1 MTTNNLREI
10 NRLTSEL
17 SRYNTS
23 HLLHFIITM
32 FTGLWLIVWILVAD
46 ENAVMRARIRNK
58 IGRLQDPYYKR
69 ERVPN
74 RLLGILLIVIIVI
87 IIIAAIGSLP

>member
-1 MTTNNLREI
+1 MSNTQEI
-10 NRLTSEL
+10 NKLYSEL
-17 SRYNTS
+17 SRYNTN

-58 IGRLQDPYYKR
+58 IGKFQDPNYTT

-74 RLLGILLIVIIVI
+74 RLLGILLIAIIVI
-87 IIIAAIGSLP
+87 IIIAAIGSQP